1 MCFIQ
6 INLLHLTF
14 PLSFCLCVYLFVSVN
29 KQHQETFVCVV
40 EGPCVS
46 SCHVCFSLYF
56 AVLHVAVSVSVP
68 QSQGVN
74 LFKVF
79 PNFSFFFF
87 SGVSLKVVSCFLFAI
102 CLSLFWIHIH
112 PFALFIFL
120 SSPLPT
126 FKLHLLF
133 LRSLYASTFISTL
146 IHKLSWLGLTLE
158 ITCRVDHSS
167 CLILSSNV
175 WNIFSF
181 AFLSSSL
188 PSFCV
193 RVNKKV

>member
-6 INLLHLTF
+6 INLLHLAF
-14 PLSFCLCVYLFVSVN
+14 PLFFCLFVCFSEQTTSGNFFCV
-29 KQHQETFVCVV
+29 FVCVWLRV
-40 EGPCVS
+40 HACVFM
-46 SCHVCFSLYF
+46 SCKFFTILYCVACCCFCIGAS
-56 AVLHVAVSVSVP
+56 
-68 QSQGVN
+68 QSHRVN

-79 PNFSFFFF
+79 FIFFFF
-87 SGVSLKVVSCFLFAI
+87 WCLAQSCQL
-102 CLSLFWIHIH
+102 LSLCYLSFSFLDSY
-112 PFALFIFL
+112 PSFCSLYL
-120 SSPLPT
+120 SSLLPT

-158 ITCRVDHSS
+158 ITCRAYHSS

-181 AFLSSSL
+181 AFPSSSL

-193 RVNKKV
+193 RANKKV